1 MWAYESVFY
10 QIYPFGACGAPFE
23 NDHVLEHRIHKL
35 EDFIPHLK
43 KLNIDCILLNPIFE
57 SRTHGYDTT
66 DFKTLDTRLGTNE
79 DLKEVVN
86 QFHENG
92 IQIILDAV
100 FNHVGRD
107 FFAFQDVL
115 EKRCIRKE
123 VGFTL

>member
-1 MWAYESVFY
+1 MWASESVFY

-23 NDHVLEHRIHKL
+23 NDHVLVNRIHKL
-35 EDFIPHLK
+35 EEFIPHLK
-43 KLNIDCILLNPIFE
+43 KLKIDCIMLNPIFE

-79 DLKEVVN
+79 DLKEVIH

-107 FFAFQDVL
+107 FFAVM
-115 EKRCIRKE
+115 IS
-123 VGFTL
+123 